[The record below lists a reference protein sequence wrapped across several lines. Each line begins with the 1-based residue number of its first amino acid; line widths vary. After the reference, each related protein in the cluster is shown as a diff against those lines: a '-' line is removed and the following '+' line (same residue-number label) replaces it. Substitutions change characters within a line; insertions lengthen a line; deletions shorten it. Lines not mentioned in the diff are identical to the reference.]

1 MNPFRENKPLVG
13 LLAFCGA
20 VFVMS
25 FLVAV
30 MKDSTAAYTLA
41 GMAFASLV
49 ALYASQVLDVEI
61 DSQYL
66 SIKSKIQDLD
76 RSNKQLREV
85 TNTLLKCLLVVV
97 DGSVRLGGPG
107 ELHQAIIAE
116 YLQSIQSLI
125 EPDIQQ
131 NVLKEVA
138 SRIDQKQR
146 NDHVPS

>member
-1 MNPFRENKPLVG
+1 MNPLSNNKPLVW
-13 LLAFCGA
+13 LLAFCVV
-20 VFVMS
+20 VFLMS

-30 MKDSTAAYTLA
+30 TKDSTAAYTLVDL
-41 GMAFASLV
+41 AFAAVV

-61 DSQYL
+61 DSKYL
-66 SIKSKIQDLD
+66 SLKSKVQALD
-76 RSNKQLREV
+76 QNNKQLQEV

-107 ELHQAIIAE
+107 GLHQAIIAE

-125 EPDIQQ
+125 EPDLQR

-138 SRIDQKQR
+138 SRIDQANQTKR
-146 NDHVPS
+146 S